1 MQTFPGKSKDF
12 LKTHRQTSGKPKST
26 SFILHA
32 ELSTPHYK
40 IMWMIKS
47 YQNVMC
53 VYVCIKETPHQGILD
68 IYIFMQM
75 HLYAFMEK
83 NSNSV

>member
-47 YQNVMC
+47 YQNVKKKKF
-53 VYVCIKETPHQGILD
+53 KEMYTKE
-68 IYIFMQM
+68 Y
-75 HLYAFMEK
+75 
-83 NSNSV
+83 

>member
-47 YQNVMC
+47 YQNVKKKKIQRN
-53 VYVCIKETPHQGILD
+53 VHQGILD
-68 IYIFMQM
+68 AYMYVQM
-75 HLYAFMEK
+75 WCMH
-83 NSNSV
+83 S

>member
-40 IMWMIKS
+40 IMWMIKYFNS
-47 YQNVMC
+47 WFTKYECRLLNQQK
-53 VYVCIKETPHQGILD
+53 ITDEEIADILKEC
-68 IYIFMQM
+68 
-75 HLYAFMEK
+75 
-83 NSNSV
+83 